1 MSSKTYPSLNLEKE
15 LWGKGFRFVIG
26 MDEVGRGAIAGPVAV
41 GVAVLDKLD
50 LKTKSPWPDKLCDSK
65 LISEKVRNEIL
76 TDVCDWVGGSAVG
89 MVSARE
95 IDANGII
102 QSLAQAG
109 SIALD
114 GIFQQNPSLRE
125 SVARD
130 GAAII
135 LDGSHNWIGPRA
147 SGLDVVIRTK
157 ADRDCVSVAAASVIA
172 KVARDNHM
180 IELARSIEGFGFAGH
195 KGYASATHIEAV
207 RNLGPSQEHRI
218 TWLTKILSGSS
229 A

>member
-1 MSSKTYPSLNLEKE
+1 
-15 LWGKGFRFVIG
+15 
-26 MDEVGRGAIAGPVAV
+26 
-41 GVAVLDKLD
+41 
-50 LKTKSPWPDKLCDSK
+50 
-65 LISEKVRNEIL
+65 
-76 TDVCDWVGGSAVG
+76 

>member
-15 LWGKGFRFVIG
+15 LWAKGFRFVIG

-41 GVAVLDKLD
+41 GVAVVDKLD
-50 LKTKSPWPDKLCDSK
+50 SKSQLPWPSKLCDSK

-76 TDVCDWVGGSAVG
+76 DSVCEWVAGSAVG

-95 IDANGII
+95 IDSNGII
-102 QSLAQAG
+102 HSLAQAG
-109 SIALD
+109 SMALD
-114 GIFQQNPSLRE
+114 GIFSENPGLRE

-130 GAAII
+130 GAVII

-147 SGLDVVIRTK
+147 SGLEVVVRTK

-172 KVARDNHM
+172 KVARDKHM
-180 IELARSIEGFGFAGH
+180 IALDSSIEGFGLAGH
-195 KGYASATHIEAV
+195 KGYASATHIQAV
-207 RNLGPSQEHRI
+207 QTLGPSQEHRI
-218 TWLTKILSGSS
+218 TWLTKILSGSPV
-229 A
+229 